1 MSPAYGGVAAT
12 PSGDPTAD
20 LESVGG
26 AGDGPDRDVRED
38 AAEDPAPLQDH
49 SRRIDRW
56 GWGLGVALFLV
67 AAGLAVQASSLLVAA
82 MVPLAFVA
90 YGAVTGLP
98 SPELRVEREVAWSAT
113 APGEPVEV
121 TLHLANEGEET
132 LADVRVVDRVPH
144 DLPVIRGSPRAAVD
158 LDPGEAV
165 TVEYAVGARRGVHEF
180 AGVRLRV
187 RNTPG
192 SALADGTSRA
202 DGDRAV
208 ECELPVEEVPLAHDT
223 VLHPGAVSADE
234 HGEGIEFYSVREYR
248 RGDDPSD
255 LDWRRYAR
263 TGELTTVRYR
273 EERAATVVLVVDT
286 RDDTYVSATDSM
298 PSGARLSAFAAER
311 AFEALAHSHHEVGLA
326 TLRAGH
332 LDWVDPGADA
342 ATLAA
347 ARETIADVYDRE
359 PLLTVTSLADRS
371 GTASTVLAN
380 LQRRL
385 PGRAQVV
392 FFTPAIDRFPE
403 HVVRGLI
410 ARGRAVTVVTPTIV
424 TEDVPAQHLA
434 GAERATR
441 LAGLRAAGARVVE
454 WDREEPLPIVL
465 DRVTAWGGRP

>member
-12 PSGDPTAD
+12 RTGTAAGE
-20 LESVGG
+20 LESFGG
-26 AGDGPDRDVRED
+26 PGDDPDRDDRSD
-38 AAEDPAPLQDH
+38 ASRDPAPLDEH
-49 SRRIDRW
+49 SRRLDRW
-56 GWGLGVALFLV
+56 GWGLGLALCLV
-67 AAGLAVQASSLLVAA
+67 AAGLALQAASLLVAA
-82 MVPLAFVA
+82 MVPLTFVA

-98 SPELRVEREVAWSAT
+98 APNLDVEREVAWSAT
-113 APGEPVEV
+113 APGEPVDV
-121 TLHLANEGEET
+121 TLRLRNDGEAT
-132 LADVRVVDRVPH
+132 LADVRVVDRVPR
-144 DLPVIRGSPRAAVD
+144 DLPVIRGTPRAAVD
-158 LDPGEAV
+158 LEPGETA

-192 SALADGTSRA
+192 SALADGTARA
-202 DGDRAV
+202 AGDREV
-208 ECELPVEEVPLAHDT
+208 ECELPVEDVPLAQDT

-255 LDWRRYAR
+255 VDWRRFAR

-286 RDDTYVSATDSM
+286 RDETYVSAAPSM

-311 AFEALAHSHHEVGLA
+311 AFEALAHGHHEVGLA

-332 LDWVDPGADA
+332 VDWVEPGDDA

-347 ARETIADVYDRE
+347 ARETIAAVYDRE

-371 GTASTVLAN
+371 GSASTVLSN

-392 FFTPAIDRFPE
+392 LFTPATDRFPE
-403 HVVRGLI
+403 RVVRGLI
-410 ARGRAVTVVTPTIV
+410 ARGRAVTVVTPDVV
-424 TEDVPAQHLA
+424 TEEVPAQHLVA
-434 GAERATR
+434 AERGTR
-441 LAGLRAAGARVVE
+441 LSGLRATGARVVE

-465 DRVTAWGGRP
+465 DRATTWGDRP